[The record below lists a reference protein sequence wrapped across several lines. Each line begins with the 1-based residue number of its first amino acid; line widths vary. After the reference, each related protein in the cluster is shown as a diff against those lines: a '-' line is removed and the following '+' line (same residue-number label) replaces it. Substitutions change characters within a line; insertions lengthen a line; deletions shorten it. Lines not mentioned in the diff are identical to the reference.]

1 MENKQQTAYNFNSV
15 DLLIFMWKKRLILL
29 GASFLAAVGAIVIS
43 MMITPMF
50 EASVIMFPTSNTSV
64 SKELLVQAF
73 SGRPNVHDFGE
84 EEQAEQLLQ
93 ALNSEPLRSRICKKF
108 NLMEHYEI
116 DPNGKYPRTELQN
129 QYKSNINFRLTEFMS
144 VEISVRDRDP
154 EIAAGIA
161 NDISNLVDTV
171 FNDMKRERMLQ
182 ALHLVQEQYKLA
194 ELEVAFIRDSL
205 NGVFSDLAKEIN
217 KNGNS
222 TEGLVLA
229 ITENW
234 ARYQM
239 MTDQVRNAAG
249 IEVALGQR
257 FMEARMEAEQVMA
270 HKFVVERAI
279 VPEKKAYPN
288 KSLIVIASTFA
299 SLLFALIVLILIDN
313 VKARIAIQE
322 EK

>member
-29 GASFLAAVGAIVIS
+29 GVSLLTAVASIIIS

-50 EASVIMFPTSNTSV
+50 EASVLMFPASNTSV

-93 ALNSEPLRSRICKKF
+93 ALNSEPLRSRICEKY

-144 VEISVRDRDP
+144 VEISVRDSDP
-154 EIAAGIA
+154 QMAASIA

-194 ELEVAFIRDSL
+194 EIEVAFIRDSL

-249 IEVALGQR
+249 IEVGLGQR
-257 FMEARMEAEQVMA
+257 FREARMEAEQVMA
-270 HKFVVERAI
+270 HKFVVEKAI
-279 VPEKKAYPN
+279 APEKKVYPN

-299 SLLFALIVLILIDN
+299 SLLFALIVLIIIDN
-313 VKARIAIQE
+313 VKARIAIQKE
-322 EK
+322 E

>member
-1 MENKQQTAYNFNSV
+1 MENKQQSGYNFNSV
-15 DLLIFMWKKRLILL
+15 DLLLFMWKKRLILL
-29 GASFLAAVGAIVIS
+29 GVSFLTAVASIIIS

-50 EASVIMFPTSNTSV
+50 EASVVMFPTSNTSV

-73 SGRPNVHDFGE
+73 SGHPNVFDFGE

-93 ALNSEPLRSRICKKF
+93 VLNSEPLRSRIIEKYD
-108 NLMEHYEI
+108 LMKHYGI
-116 DPNGKYPRTELQN
+116 SPNGKYPRTELVE
-129 QYKSNINFRLTEFMS
+129 QYKSNISFRLTEFMS
-144 VEISVRDRDP
+144 VEISVKDSDP
-154 EIAAGIA
+154 EMAAGIA

-171 FNDMKRERMLQ
+171 FNDMKRERLMQ
-182 ALHLVQEQYKLA
+182 ALYLVQEQYKLA

-249 IEVALGQR
+249 IEVALSQR
-257 FMEARMEAEQVMA
+257 FREARMEAEQVMA
-270 HKFVVERAI
+270 YKFVVERAF

>member
-15 DLLIFMWKKRLILL
+15 DLLIFMWKKRVILL
-29 GASFLAAVGAIVIS
+29 GVSFLAAVGAIVIS

-50 EASVIMFPTSNTSV
+50 EASVVMFPASNTSV

-93 ALNSEPLRSRICKKF
+93 ALNSEPLRSRICEKY
-108 NLMEHYEI
+108 NLMEHYKI

-144 VEISVRDRDP
+144 VEISVRDSDP

-249 IEVALGQR
+249 IEVSLGQR
-257 FMEARMEAEQVMA
+257 FREARMEAEQVMA
-270 HKFVVERAI
+270 HKFIVEKAI
-279 VPEKKAYPN
+279 APEKKAYPN
-288 KSLIVIASTFA
+288 KSLIVITSTFA
-299 SLLFALIVLILIDN
+299 SLLFALILLILIDN
-313 VKARIAIQE
+313 VKARVAIQE